1 MKTFHQFLI
10 SEAVPAPPSPPRGSG
25 GPPPSSAPLGPPGA
39 PPGLGGPPMGGGGP
53 PPGLGG
59 PPGGGRSMGPGLGM
73 PGEGQPQ
80 AQAANVKKVGSHDLW
95 NLLRKSLDKK
105 TSGQKQKNELE

>member
-10 SEAVPAPPSPPRGSG
+10 SEAVPTPPGPPGGAG
-25 GPPPSSAPLGPPGA
+25 GPPPSSAPAGPPGA

-59 PPGGGRSMGPGLGM
+59 PPGGGMSMGPGM

-80 AQAANVKKVGSHDLW
+80 AQAVPVKRVDALDLW
-95 NLLRKSLDKK
+95 RLLRKSLDKK
-105 TSGQKQKNELE
+105 SSGQKQKNALE